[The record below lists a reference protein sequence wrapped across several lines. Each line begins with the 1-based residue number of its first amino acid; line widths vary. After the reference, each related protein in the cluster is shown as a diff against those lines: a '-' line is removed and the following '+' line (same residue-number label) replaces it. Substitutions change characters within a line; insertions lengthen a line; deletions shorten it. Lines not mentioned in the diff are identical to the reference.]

1 MVIQKVRGS
10 PGRAR
15 HGGGGAS
22 PRGALRLRL
31 RLCGAEAAAGAT
43 RDPRP
48 ATRCDPLG
56 ERCREAAK
64 DAGFFQ
70 GILSDF

>member
-22 PRGALRLRL
+22 PRGALRLRRL
-31 RLCGAEAAAGAT
+31 RLRGAEAAAGAT
-43 RDPRP
+43 HDPRP
-48 ATRCDPLG
+48 AATRWGNGVEKQRKMLDFS
-56 ERCREAAK
+56 K
-64 DAGFFQ
+64 GF
-70 GILSDF
+70 